1 MIPASVPE
9 PTHVDEPDVA
19 AGYAAVLSQVAEQGQ
34 PVIVRRDGEDFA
46 AVIPLEHLELM
57 RDLLARQ
64 EAERLAGQLN
74 WPKLV
79 AQNPPP
85 QHWFEGEEPKPF

>member
-1 MIPASVPE
+1 MILPPVPE
-9 PTHVDEPDVA
+9 PTHVDEPEVA
-19 AGYAAVLSQVAEQGQ
+19 AGYAAVLSQVAQQGQ
-34 PVIVRRDGEDFA
+34 PVIVRRDGEDLA

-64 EAERLAGQLN
+64 EAERIARQLN
-74 WPKLV
+74 WEELC

-85 QHWFEGEEPKPF
+85 QHWFDGDEPKPF